1 VQFLTAN
8 VNGVGLE
15 NDGNNTESP
24 MSALRFAVRKTR
36 ETLQIYWELVRIIV
50 PVTIVTEVMSRT
62 GLIEAASPALAPI
75 MGLFGLPPELGL
87 AWLTGMLV
95 GIWGAIPMIFTLVP
109 AASMSVADITVF
121 SALLLFAHALPIEQ
135 KIIQKAGPGFALTT
149 LIRFAGGVLYAIMLH
164 HLLAATGWLSEALDP
179 VWIPVAASADW
190 IGFLTGLA
198 EALIFM
204 LVILMALAWGLE
216 VLKLSGLM
224 ALLMKILAP
233 LLRLAGIEDE
243 AGQFTAVGL
252 FLGISY
258 GGGLLIREARSGG
271 VSPRQVFISCVFM
284 GFAHSIIEDTLIV
297 MALGADVIGVLAGR
311 IVFAI
316 AATALIACFV
326 RSVPDENFFGWVF
339 RRAD

>member
-1 VQFLTAN
+1 MPVFNAA
-8 VNGVGLE
+8 
-15 NDGNNTESP
+15 
-24 MSALRFAVRKTR
+24 MRKTL
-36 ETLQIYWELVRIIV
+36 ETLQIYWQLVRIIV

-62 GLIEAASPALAPI
+62 GLIEAASPALAPV

-135 KIIQKAGPGFALTT
+135 KIIQKAGPGLAVTT
-149 LIRFAGGVLYAIMLH
+149 LIRVAGGIVYALILH
-164 HLLAATGWLSEALDP
+164 HLLAATGWLSETLQPA
-179 VWIPVAASADW
+179 WIPVGPTTDW
-190 IGFLTGLA
+190 VGLVTGLI
-198 EALIFM
+198 EALLFM
-204 LVILMALAWGLE
+204 LAILMVLAWGLE
-216 VLKLSGLM
+216 ILKLSGLM
-224 ALLMKILAP
+224 ALLMRILAP
-233 LLRLAGIEDE
+233 LLRLAGIEGE

-258 GGGLLIREARSGG
+258 GGGLLIREARSGD

-326 RSVPDENFFGWVF
+326 RSIPDKDFFRWYFAGWDARGDRPVPKSLT
-339 RRAD
+339 R

>member
-1 VQFLTAN
+1 
-8 VNGVGLE
+8 
-15 NDGNNTESP
+15 
-24 MSALRFAVRKTR
+24 MSALRFAVHKTR
-36 ETLQIYWELVRIIV
+36 ETLQVYWELIRVIV

-62 GLIEAASPALAPI
+62 GLIEDASPALAPV

-121 SALLLFAHALPIEQ
+121 SALLLFAHGLPIEQ
-135 KIIQKAGPGFALTT
+135 KIIQKAGPGFAVTT
-149 LIRFAGGVLYAIMLH
+149 LIRVAGGILYAMMLH
-164 HLLAATGWLSEALDP
+164 HLLAATGWLSETLDP
-179 VWIPVAASADW
+179 AWIPVAASADW
-190 IGFLTGLA
+190 IGFLTGLM

-216 VLKLSGLM
+216 ILKLSGLM

-233 LLRLAGIEDE
+233 SLRLAGIEGE
-243 AGQFTAVGL
+243 AGQFTTVGL

-258 GGGLLIREARSGG
+258 GGGLLIREARSGD

-311 IVFAI
+311 IIFAI
-316 AATALIACFV
+316 AATALIACLV
-326 RSVPDENFFGWVF
+326 RSIPDENFFGWVF
-339 RRAD
+339 RRADCPAAAARRAG

>member
-1 VQFLTAN
+1 M
-8 VNGVGLE
+8 
-15 NDGNNTESP
+15 P
-24 MSALRFAVRKTR
+24 ALKFAIHKTR
-36 ETLQIYWELVRIIV
+36 DTLQIYWELVRIIV

-62 GLIEAASPALAPI
+62 GLIAAASPALAPV

-109 AASMSVADITVF
+109 AASMNVADITVF
-121 SALLLFAHALPIEQ
+121 SALLLFAHGLPIEQ
-135 KIIQKAGPGFALTT
+135 KIIQKAGPGFAATT
-149 LIRFAGGVLYAIMLH
+149 LIRVAGGILYAMMLH
-164 HLLAATGWLSEALDP
+164 HLLDATGWLSETLDP
-179 VWIPVAASADW
+179 AWIPVAGSADW
-190 IGFLTGLA
+190 AGFLAGLM

-216 VLKLSGLM
+216 ILKRSGLM

-233 LLRLAGIEDE
+233 SLRLAGIEG
-243 AGQFTAVGL
+243 AARQFTAVGL

-258 GGGLLIREARSGG
+258 GGGLLIREARSGD

-284 GFAHSIIEDTLIV
+284 GFAHSIVEDTLLV

-316 AATALIACFV
+316 AATAVIASLV

-339 RRAD
+339 RRADRPAATGQ